1 MDAQIWGEIRRLKA
15 IEGLAERQIADRL
28 LISRGKVRRAL
39 AGLPAHREPRQ
50 VISKLDRFKP
60 AIAEILKAYPD
71 LSGVRIFEKLK
82 ALGYVGS
89 TTILR
94 EYVSGLRGLHR
105 EAFVRY
111 ETAPGEEAQVDWGY
125 FGTLPFGNNHGSTSL
140 TINRKISFFVMVLSY
155 SRKLYVEFTA
165 SQSLDV
171 FLQCHLNAF
180 KYFNGVPR
188 TILYDNLKS
197 VVISRYVNHIQYNQK
212 FLEFAGYYLFT
223 PKACNVRRA
232 NEKGKVESGV
242 GFVEKNFLAGREFR
256 DLADLETQDR
266 GWLEQANQRVHGTTK
281 EIPDERFQKEKEFL
295 LPLQPHDY
303 DTTFPIQ
310 VRAYHDCRLRFDG
323 NYYSVPAKYILLPLI
338 MRAGKYEVK
347 IYHQTVCIA
356 THQRSYGNNEKIDDP
371 KHFADLLKIK
381 KAARDSKLRERF
393 LALAPCCAQYFEGL
407 LRLEKDLK
415 SEILQIMQLAD
426 TYGNYEIIPALEK
439 ALEYKAF
446 GVTYL
451 KNIIAQNRAKRQERI
466 IQPLKLSKYPDLENL
481 EVEPKSLDYYD
492 QLIKE
497 EENNKL
503 VPSSSEGEENNHA

>member
-15 IEGLAERQIADRL
+15 VEGLAERQIADRL

-39 AGLPAHREPRQ
+39 AGLPTQREPRE
-50 VISKLDRFKP
+50 VLSKLDRFKP
-60 AIAEILKAYPD
+60 AIIEILKDYPD

-82 ALGYVGS
+82 TLGYGGG

-94 EYVSGLRGLHR
+94 EYLTNLRGLHR

-125 FGTLPFGNNHGSTSL
+125 FGTLPFGDNY
-140 TINRKISFFVMVLSY
+140 RKISFFVMVLSY

-180 KYFNGVPR
+180 KYFGGVPK

-242 GFVEKNFLAGREFR
+242 GFVEKNFLAGRDFR
-256 DLADLETQDR
+256 DLFDLETQER
-266 GWLEQANQRVHGTTK
+266 SWLEQANQRVHGTTK
-281 EIPDERFQKEKEFL
+281 EIPDERFQREKEFL

-303 DTTFPIQ
+303 DTTFPLQ

-338 MRAGKYEVK
+338 MRAGKYELK
-347 IYHQTVCIA
+347 IFHQTILIA

-451 KNIIAQNRAKRQERI
+451 KNIIAQNRAKRQEKT

-497 EENNKL
+497 EENQGKK
-503 VPSSSEGEENNHA
+503 GENNHA